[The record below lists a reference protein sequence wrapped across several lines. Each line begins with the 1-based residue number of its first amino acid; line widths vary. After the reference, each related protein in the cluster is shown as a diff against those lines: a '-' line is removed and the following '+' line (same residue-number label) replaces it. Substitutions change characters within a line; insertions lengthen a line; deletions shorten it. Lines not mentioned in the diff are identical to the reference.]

1 MMRMREKQSKKIRQ
15 LVYSAVFLA
24 LALVLPFLTGSIP
37 AVGKTLC
44 PMHLPVLLC
53 GFCCG
58 PLWGLLVGAAAP
70 ILRMLVFGAP
80 LLPSALPMMFE
91 LAAYGFLSGLLYR
104 AFPKKV
110 PYLYLSLF
118 AAMLGG
124 RLAGILGKV
133 LFYFVGDVKSSLT
146 LAAFYA
152 SYVTGAIGG
161 IIVQILLVPLLVL
174 AIRRAGFLLNE

>member
-1 MMRMREKQSKKIRQ
+1 MREKQSKKIRQ

-70 ILRMLVFGAP
+70 VLRMLVFGAP

-91 LAAYGFLSGLLYR
+91 LAVYGLLSGLLYR

-133 LFYFVGDVKSSLT
+133 LFYFAGVVKSPLT

-152 SYVTGAIGG
+152 SYVTGAVGG
-161 IIVQILLVPLLVL
+161 IIVQILLIPPLVL
-174 AIRRAGFLLNE
+174 VMKKAGFIENE